1 MKCEHCGTEHEG
13 SSAEMWL
20 QCRDALAAQLAER
33 DAEIA
38 RLKACVT
45 RALYRDEVED
55 GEPDDYNEAVDWWH
69 EMVKCC
75 REALA
80 ASPAPTEKK

>member
-1 MKCEHCGTEHEG
+1 MKCDRGHDSHICNDCGMCSGCATED
-13 SSAEMWL
+13 SNV
-20 QCRDALAAQLAER
+20 LAER